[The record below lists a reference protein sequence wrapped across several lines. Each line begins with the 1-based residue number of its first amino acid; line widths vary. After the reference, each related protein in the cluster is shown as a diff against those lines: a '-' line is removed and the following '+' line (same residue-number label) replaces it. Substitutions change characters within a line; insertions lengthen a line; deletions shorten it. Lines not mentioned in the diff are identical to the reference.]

1 MLKNKIRILLGLFVF
16 LMALPVF
23 AQNHFE
29 LGKKEYYKEN
39 YFEAQKLFLKEL
51 QQNSENYPCRYFLA
65 HTYVHT
71 GNINRA
77 KEEYSKIITFSPVPA
92 IQKLAMQSLYNLNT
106 VKSEKNFQLIH
117 NSGDDYYAYIKLQ
130 GNYVKWGAFPI
141 NVYVSPSD
149 KSVAIK
155 NAFMQWEKVT
165 NKLVSFN
172 FVGNVAAAQIT
183 VSTVDN
189 LSVPYTAGYEA
200 GLASVNAKNNVIY
213 KSHIDILNVNPD
225 TAEPFSDDFVLT
237 TTMHEI
243 GHALGIQGHSPDE
256 NDLMAAVNKKGVKSI
271 TKRDLNTLKRLY
283 RAL

>member
-1 MLKNKIRILLGLFVF
+1 MLKNRKKILLGLFVF
-16 LMALPVF
+16 LITLPVF
-23 AQNHFE
+23 AQNNFE
-29 LGKKEYYKEN
+29 QGKKEYYKKN

-77 KEEYSKIITFSPVPA
+77 KEEYSKIITFSTVPS

-106 VKSEKNFQLIH
+106 VESTKKSPIIH

-130 GNYVKWGAFPI
+130 GHYVKWKTFPI

-149 KSVAIK
+149 KSVVIK
-155 NAFMQWEKVT
+155 NAFMQWEKAT
-165 NKLVSFN
+165 SKLVSFN
-172 FVGNVAAAQIT
+172 FVGTAETAQIT
-183 VSTVDN
+183 VETVDK
-189 LSVPYTAGYEA
+189 LSIPYTAGYEA

-213 KSHIDILNVNPD
+213 KSHIDILRVNPN
-225 TAEPFSDDFVLT
+225 TKEPFNDDFVLT

-243 GHALGIQGHSPDE
+243 GHAIGLQGHSPDE
-256 NDLMAAVNKKGVKSI
+256 NDLMAAVNKKGAKNI
-271 TKRDLNTLKRLY
+271 TKRDLNTVKRLY
-283 RAL
+283 GKL